1 MIYPGTKS
9 FKVVIFN
16 FQASIQV
23 AEADL
28 GRQRSLEAAVI
39 ISMYQILSISMLY
52 VVL

>member
-16 FQASIQV
+16 IQASIQV

-28 GRQRSLEAAVI
+28 GRQSLLEATVI
-39 ISMYQILSISMLY
+39 ISMYQ
-52 VVL
+52 V